1 MLLRRV
7 LLRRVLLRRVLRRRV
22 LRRRVLLRRV
32 LRRRPVCGGVIGV
45 CGGEALCAVALYQC
59 AAAAAA
65 RLEVDAHHRALV
77 RVPLGV
83 RELLG
88 DGLAQ
93 TVAELRE
100 EAHLPNKGGTATS
113 LRARAGGPHG
123 GRVEAAWAVGTSSPL
138 AMFSTHWRKPG
149 MTRAP
154 YLSQKDLP

>member
-1 MLLRRV
+1 M
-7 LLRRVLLRRVLRRRV
+7 LLRRVLRRRV
-22 LRRRVLLRRV
+22 LRRRVLRRRVLRRRV